1 MPLYEFACKACG
13 KRFEVLV
20 RLGQEK
26 SVCCEACGS
35 KDLEKLFSPFG
46 IGGGGSRIKTSSAS
60 CSSCSSK
67 SCATCK

>member
-1 MPLYEFACKACG
+1 MPLYEFICKACG
-13 KRFEVLV
+13 KRFEALV

-26 SVCCEACGS
+26 GVRCESCGG
-35 KDLEKLFSPFG
+35 KDLQKLFSAFG
-46 IGGGGSRIKTSSAS
+46 IGGGASRIKTSLAS

>member
-1 MPLYEFACKACG
+1 MPLYEFICKGCG
-13 KRFEVLV
+13 KRFEALV

-26 SVCCEACGS
+26 SVGCESCGS
-35 KDLEKLFSPFG
+35 KNLQKLFSAFG
-46 IGGGGSRIKTSSAS
+46 IGGGGSRIKTSAAG